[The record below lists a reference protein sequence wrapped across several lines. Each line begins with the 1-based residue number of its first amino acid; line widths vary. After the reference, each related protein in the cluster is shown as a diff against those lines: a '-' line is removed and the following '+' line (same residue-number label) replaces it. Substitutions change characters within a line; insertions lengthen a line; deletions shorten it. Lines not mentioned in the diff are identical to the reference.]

1 MVNLRRFIE
10 FHRVYLNI
18 FYGIELQCLFFRAYF
33 ILKNIHI
40 FWKYRLVS
48 LFISIPIKLVGL
60 LNLCFYNTLLS
71 TGRVDTDIFTFLL
84 VISIFLKSIIIP
96 DFFQRSI
103 NILGL
108 HKVYVGQ
115 TQSYLFF
122 WFLRIVYWF
131 ILFLNFYLLILFLHC
146 SELIYLHF
154 LCGIILHHFR
164 IFVLFLV
171 FIMKLEIY
179 WAQQI
184 HF

>member
-1 MVNLRRFIE
+1 MRYFIIHSVFIFLTVLFPINDFTLSFRYIFYFLIWIVNIWCILVNLRRFIE

-18 FYGIELQCLFFRAYF
+18 FYGIELQSLFFRAYF

-131 ILFLNFYLLILFLHC
+131 TLFLNF
-146 SELIYLHF
+146 
-154 LCGIILHHFR
+154 
-164 IFVLFLV
+164 
-171 FIMKLEIY
+171 
-179 WAQQI
+179 
-184 HF
+184 